1 MNVKRKKMFRSLDP
15 IARLAAYKA
24 VSNYLKFTLLIV

>member
-1 MNVKRKKMFRSLDP
+1 MDVKRKKFFRSLGS
-15 IARLAAYKA
+15 IARLAYRA

>member
-1 MNVKRKKMFRSLDP
+1 MNVKREKFFGSLDP
-15 IARLAAYKA
+15 IARLAYRA